1 MQDLV
6 TNMKLT
12 PATSVPNS
20 FLRLPAK
27 VTNIKATTYFFYIP
41 TILISTHSRILA
53 TAWECSPGRS
63 LCLTKSSARGRLW
76 QFACWRVR

>member
-20 FLRLPAK
+20 FLRLPAILLSSLWGSEMT
-27 VTNIKATTYFFYIP
+27 VELAIFYKGI
-41 TILISTHSRILA
+41 IHL
-53 TAWECSPGRS
+53 
-63 LCLTKSSARGRLW
+63 
-76 QFACWRVR
+76 